1 MKVIFA
7 CAAVLALAACNS
19 EEPVEPQPVQAQV
32 VVPVEPSLPAPDE
45 ELFAAT
51 YAEACGDAKPVNTSI
66 CKSQGLGKEGFV
78 CEYGL
83 GDDEYLRNKTTI
95 VPVEGKWALAE
106 PEKTCAADA
115 A

>member
-1 MKVIFA
+1 MRVVFA
-7 CAAVLALAACNS
+7 CVAIFALAACNS
-19 EEPVEPQPVQAQV
+19 EEPVDPEAVQAQV
-32 VVPVEPSLPAPDE
+32 ALPVEPSMPAPDE

-51 YAEACGDAKPVNTSI
+51 YAETCGEAQPVSGSM

-78 CEYGL
+78 CDYGL
-83 GDDEYLRNKTTI
+83 GDDEHLRNKTTI
-95 VPVEGKWALAE
+95 IPVEGKWALAE